1 MDLWVWSRR
10 KSFVVK
16 KINKKTW
23 VESTPHPPSK
33 LRLRNPISVLSTVRG
48 GTYTSLFWSRIHTH
62 TKNSIGSG
70 SSTQQKLIKKASL
83 CNKLWTEKRLEHKSK
98 KIENFTSLEVMDI
111 SATRLL
117 LFMLYVLVYIVLLY
131 IHNSTI
137 LEEGLL
143 IFRLIFMF

>member
-1 MDLWVWSRR
+1 M
-10 KSFVVK
+10 
-16 KINKKTW
+16 N
-23 VESTPHPPSK
+23 SK
-33 LRLRNPISVLSTVRG
+33 GSDP
-48 GTYTSLFWSRIHTH
+48 HTH
-62 TKNSIGSG
+62 TKTVSAPAPQHSKTN
-70 SSTQQKLIKKASL
+70 KKASL